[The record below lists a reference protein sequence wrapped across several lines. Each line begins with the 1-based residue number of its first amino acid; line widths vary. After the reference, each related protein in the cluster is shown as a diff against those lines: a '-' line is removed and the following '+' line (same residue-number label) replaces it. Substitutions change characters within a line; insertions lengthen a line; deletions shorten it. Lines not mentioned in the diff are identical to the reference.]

1 MRELQKIVGEAVRA
15 RASGQRAALAT
26 VIGIEGS
33 GYRLPGARMLI
44 AEGRWVA
51 GSISGGCLEDDVV
64 LRAREAIAKD
74 QASIAVYDTTHDDDI
89 VFGVG
94 LGCKGIVTLLIEPIR
109 SGKDGVDFVGFA
121 KRCLEQRVKGFAATV
136 ARTEGATAAKPGT
149 RLVSDGRTVQSDIG
163 DTALETLIGA
173 ELRTLT
179 DETALVSLP
188 SQEGT
193 ALVFLERIEPPTPL
207 VVFGAGHDAMP
218 VVRLAKEIGWHVT
231 LVDHRPAYATRERFP
246 DVDAIILGS
255 PKEAAPK
262 VMFDADTIAL
272 VMTHNYLR
280 DMDWLEI
287 LLPSSVRYLGL
298 LGPRKRTDSLLA
310 DLKDKGFEPSP
321 EQLARL
327 YAPVGLDIGSEGPA
341 EVAMSILAEMQAVI
355 TDHDGGH
362 LRARKQ
368 PIHQRRDNTS
378 SPALHER
385 RAARV

>member
-1 MRELQKIVGEAVRA
+1 MKELQKIVGEAVRA
-15 RASGQRAALAT
+15 RAAGQRAALAT
-26 VIGIEGS
+26 VVGIEGS

-64 LRAREAIAKD
+64 LRAREAIEKNE
-74 QASIAVYDTTHDDDI
+74 ASVAVYDTTRDDDI

-94 LGCKGIVTLLIEPIR
+94 LGCKGIVTLLIEPM
-109 SGKDGVDFVGFA
+109 GAGDDGVDFIAFA
-121 KRCLEQRVKGFAATV
+121 RRCLDRRVKGLAATV
-136 ARTEGATAAKPGT
+136 VRTDGSTATGAGR
-149 RLVSDGRTVQSDIG
+149 RLVSSEGAVHSDIG
-163 DTALETLIGA
+163 DSALETRIQA
-173 ELRTLT
+173 ELRTLSE
-179 DETALVSLP
+179 ETALLTLP
-188 SQEGT
+188 SDAGT

-246 DVDAIILGS
+246 DVDTIVLGS
-255 PKEAAPK
+255 PKEAASK
-262 VMFDADTIAL
+262 LTLDADTIAL

-280 DMDWLEI
+280 DMDWLQI
-287 LLPSSVRYLGL
+287 LLPSPVRYLGL
-298 LGPRKRTDSLLA
+298 LGPRKRTDSLIA
-310 DLKDKGFEPSP
+310 DLKEKGSEASVD
-321 EQLARL
+321 QLARL

-368 PIHQRRDNTS
+368 PIHQRREAASTA
-378 SPALHER
+378 PLTER
-385 RAARV
+385 RVERV